1 MLEVVQSLSSARAKN
16 AEHGDMQTF
25 LERLLLEVISLN
37 YRYFVQERLA
47 WGKVGAE
54 RWCWPPLLA
63 NERQVSGLYAQ
74 ALSQVCPVSRP
85 ELGITRSQSKDQLDE
100 GRATESNGRIDY
112 FATYGRRSVG
122 LELKRVA
129 VSTFADKFSW
139 GNLKRNWKKVD
150 EQALQCLQYM
160 RKTPAD
166 FPYAVGVGLLVVR
179 VGRTIAQATSETARV
194 DAEARFGELTPA
206 MQKAMKPDFL
216 AVYRPPREMQV
227 SDGWGKNQDKSAVF
241 PGVLFAASVHVRA
254 AKAG

>member
-1 MLEVVQSLSSARAKN
+1 MLEVVKGLSSSRAKN

-25 LERLLLEVISLN
+25 LERLLLEVVSLN

-47 WGKVGAE
+47 WGEAGAE

-85 ELGITRSQSKDQLDE
+85 ELGITRSQSKDQLD
-100 GRATESNGRIDY
+100 RASSQESNGRIDY

-129 VSTFADKFSW
+129 ISTLADKFAWS
-139 GNLKRNWKKVD
+139 NLKRYWKDVD
-150 EQALQCLQYM
+150 EQALQCLHYM

-179 VGRTIAQATSETARV
+179 VSRMVTKRKSEAALIDSGNWFR
-194 DAEARFGELTPA
+194 EFTPA
-206 MQKAMKPDFL
+206 IQSVVRPDFL
-216 AVYRPPREMQV
+216 VSYRPPLEMQV
-227 SDGWGKNQDKSAVF
+227 SDGWGKNQDKSVVF
-241 PGVLFAASVHVRA
+241 PGVLFAASVHVRVS
-254 AKAG
+254 KNR